1 MASGRAAFFH
11 RLAPDL
17 HILALFSRWGDNR
30 AGTEW
35 QIFLDLLILIH
46 QGVSRYG

>member
-1 MASGRAAFFH
+1 MASGRVAFFH
-11 RLAPDL
+11 RLAADL
-17 HILALFSRWGDNR
+17 HILALFSRGRGDR

-35 QIFLDLLILIH
+35 QIYLDLLILIH